1 MNAAHTTTGET
12 MDLNE
17 LNVPGG
23 TGGALGFIVAAVS
36 GAIWFIRKAW
46 RNDKVD
52 GAETQAQIDIIAKLS
67 EQVDKAN
74 ARADLAEQRADT
86 AYKERNDAYRE
97 IGELKGTIAALT
109 AEVRL
114 LKERLDGKDS

>member
-1 MNAAHTTTGET
+1 MKAAYAATGET
-12 MDLNE
+12 MDLND

-23 TGGALGFIVAAVS
+23 NGGALGFLVAAVS
-36 GAIWFIRKAW
+36 GAVWFIRKAW

-52 GAETQAQIDIIAKLS
+52 GAETQAQIDIIARLS

>member
-1 MNAAHTTTGET
+1 

-17 LNVPGG
+17 FNVPGG
-23 TGGALGFIVAAVS
+23 TGGAIGFITAAVG
-36 GAIWFIRKAW
+36 GAVWFIRRAW

-52 GAETQAQIDIIAKLS
+52 GAETQAQIDIIARLS
-67 EQVDKAN
+67 EQLDKAN

-86 AYKERNDAYRE
+86 AYKERNEAYRE

-114 LKERLDGKDS
+114 LKERLDGKAA

>member
-1 MNAAHTTTGET
+1 MLGNR
-12 MDLNE
+12 
-17 LNVPGG
+17 NV
-23 TGGALGFIVAAVS
+23 GGAVLLQ
-36 GAIWFIRKAW
+36 
-46 RNDKVD
+46 D
-52 GAETQAQIDIIAKLS
+52 GATLPNAH
-67 EQVDKAN
+67 QVFGGKAN

-86 AYKERNDAYRE
+86 AYKERNEAYRE

>member
-1 MNAAHTTTGET
+1 MTAAHTATGET

-114 LKERLDGKDS
+114 LKERLDGKAS